1 VKTFRQFV
9 SEVNTGGIPNKP
21 YVPPSGPSQPTQ
33 PPEGFD
39 KFREKYGLPPR
50 QAQMVPS
57 KTQTPLDLRT
67 PAQKLLQLQ
76 QLRKQNPSA

>member
-1 VKTFRQFV
+1 MKSYSQFV

-39 KFREKYGLPPR
+39 KFREKYGLPPK
-50 QAQMVPS
+50 QAQMVPP
-57 KTQTPLDLRT
+57 KAPGPLDLRN

-76 QLRKQNPSA
+76 QLRKQQPTA

>member
-1 VKTFRQFV
+1 MKSFSQFV

-21 YVPPSGPSQPTQ
+21 YVPPAGPSQPTQ

-39 KFREKYGLPPR
+39 EFRRKYGLPPK
-50 QAQMVPS
+50 QAQMVPP
-57 KTQTPLDLRT
+57 KADTPIDTRT

-76 QLRKQNPSA
+76 QLRKQNPTV

>member
-1 VKTFRQFV
+1 MKSFSQFV

-21 YVPPSGPSQPTQ
+21 YVPPAGPTQPTQ

-39 KFREKYGLPPR
+39 EFRRKYGLPPK
-50 QAQMVPS
+50 QAQMVPP
-57 KTQTPLDLRT
+57 KTNTPLDLRT

-76 QLRKQNPSA
+76 QLRKQNPTV